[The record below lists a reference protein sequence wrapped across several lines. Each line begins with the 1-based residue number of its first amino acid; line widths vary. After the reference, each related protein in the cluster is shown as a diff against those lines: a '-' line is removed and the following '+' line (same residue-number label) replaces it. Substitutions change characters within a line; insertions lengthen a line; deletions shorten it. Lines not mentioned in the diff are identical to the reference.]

1 MDHRR
6 TANDIDPDENL
17 NWADYVDALL
27 HQDPRKHV
35 LVTHPI
41 KGRRVRDDYRSHVEV
56 ARIVHPLVKEE

>member
-1 MDHRR
+1 MDDRR
-6 TANDIDPDENL
+6 TANNIDPDENL

-27 HQDPRKHV
+27 HQDPRKNV

-41 KGRRVRDDYRSHVEV
+41 KGRRMRDDYRSHVAV